1 MIDMKGIG
9 IIGSVI
15 IGICLIIVV
24 AILVGQLTF
33 PQVMSGFWK
42 LLAWGINVVISLLQS
57 FAKSFGG

>member
-1 MIDMKGIG
+1 MMALGTLG
-9 IIGSVI
+9 AVI
-15 IGICLIIVV
+15 IGICLIIAV
-24 AILVGQLTF
+24 AIFVGQLTF